1 MLKYLHIENIAVIER
16 SEIEFKN
23 GFNVLT
29 GETGAGKSIVID
41 SINAVLGERTSKDL
55 IRNGCDSAEVSAL
68 FGDFSDETI
77 EFLKCFDVFPDEDG
91 NVLITRKLSLA
102 GKGLIKINGKPFTA
116 SVLREIASALI
127 NIHGQHDNQDL
138 LNPEKHVSFID
149 AVAQNEN
156 EISEYYSEFK
166 NLNKI
171 RKELVSLEEFES
183 DKERKTELLK
193 YQINELETAN
203 IKIGEIEELKHSL
216 EIAENYESVLKGF
229 TAASQLLS
237 GDSENDG
244 ALTLLKN
251 AYKSISGL
259 KSNEFD
265 SFALKLSE
273 IISLTE
279 DSAANISGYLD
290 SLDASNLDVNSING
304 RLDFLQRLMLKYGGS
319 EEKMLEFLSDAKLQ
333 LQNIEGY
340 DKRIGE
346 LSKLLEESKLKL
358 ISLAE
363 ILTETRIK
371 AAQNFERE
379 VCEVLSYLN
388 MPNVKFVV
396 DIKGGRYTKNGCD
409 NVEFLISANLGENL
423 KPLSKIAS
431 GGELSRIMLSI
442 KSSLLGRDN
451 VETMI
456 FDEIDTGISG
466 FAAERTAAQLK
477 KVSKNT
483 QVICV
488 THLAQIAAKADN
500 HLLISKSSNNGR
512 TYTEVTPLDYDGKIK
527 EISRIMSGSDITE
540 NIYNSAKEMIDR
552 S

>member
-1 MLKYLHIENIAVIER
+1 M
-16 SEIEFKN
+16 
-23 GFNVLT
+23 
-29 GETGAGKSIVID
+29 
-41 SINAVLGERTSKDL
+41 
-55 IRNGCDSAEVSAL
+55 
-68 FGDFSDETI
+68 
-77 EFLKCFDVFPDEDG
+77 
-91 NVLITRKLSLA
+91 
-102 GKGLIKINGKPFTA
+102 
-116 SVLREIASALI
+116 
-127 NIHGQHDNQDL
+127 
-138 LNPEKHVSFID
+138 
-149 AVAQNEN
+149 
-156 EISEYYSEFK
+156 
-166 NLNKI
+166 
-171 RKELVSLEEFES
+171 
-183 DKERKTELLK
+183 
-193 YQINELETAN
+193 
-203 IKIGEIEELKHSL
+203 
-216 EIAENYESVLKGF
+216 
-229 TAASQLLS
+229 
-237 GDSENDG
+237 
-244 ALTLLKN
+244 
-251 AYKSISGL
+251 
-259 KSNEFD
+259 
-265 SFALKLSE
+265 
-273 IISLTE
+273 
-279 DSAANISGYLD
+279 
-290 SLDASNLDVNSING
+290 
-304 RLDFLQRLMLKYGGS
+304 
-319 EEKMLEFLSDAKLQ
+319 
-333 LQNIEGY
+333 
-340 DKRIGE
+340 
-346 LSKLLEESKLKL
+346 
-358 ISLAE
+358 AE

-409 NVEFLISANLGENL
+409 NVEFLISANIGEKL